1 MGYVSSMARQ
11 LVDAFGEPVL
21 SATVSPMDYDTSSYQ
36 SAALEGSGSVT
47 YNLYVD
53 GLSVST
59 DGDMAEAVQE
69 FARQIR
75 RAASV

>member
-1 MGYVSSMARQ
+1 MGYVSSMAGQ
-11 LVDAFGEPVL
+11 LADAFGAPVL
-21 SATVSPMDYDTSSYQ
+21 SASVAPMDYDTVTYK
-36 SAALEGSGSVT
+36 SAALAASGGVT

-69 FARQIR
+69 FARQLR
-75 RAASV
+75 RAASS